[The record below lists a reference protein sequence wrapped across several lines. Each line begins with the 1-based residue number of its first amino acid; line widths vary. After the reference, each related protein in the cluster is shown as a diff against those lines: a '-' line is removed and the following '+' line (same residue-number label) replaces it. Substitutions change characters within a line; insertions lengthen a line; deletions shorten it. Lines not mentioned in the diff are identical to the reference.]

1 MNWRMKFTTTVIHS
15 AESTKQTYTTHQ
27 NAYLRFCTFMGYPPL
42 PASSQHICQY
52 AAFLARYL
60 NIIGLMHK
68 EFGLQNPLMDD
79 WYLASLLKGI
89 KRSIGQPP
97 SQKKPITIH
106 MLVRMHACLNLN
118 SSFDSSFWAICLMAF
133 FGLFRKAHL
142 LTRTMT
148 AFEPSRQF
156 IKSDFTFHAWGA
168 MVHVRWSKTIQFR
181 ECSIRLPLPRIPGS
195 ILCPVAAILHAFSFT
210 QSGPSSSQAF
220 SWLHH

>member
-1 MNWRMKFTTTVIHS
+1 
-15 AESTKQTYTTHQ
+15 
-27 NAYLRFCTFMGYPPL
+27 
-42 PASSQHICQY
+42 
-52 AAFLARYL
+52 
-60 NIIGLMHK
+60 
-68 EFGLQNPLMDD
+68 MDA

-97 SQKKPITIH
+97 GQKKPITIH
-106 MLVRMHACLNLN
+106 MLVKMHACLNLN
-118 SSFDSSFWAICLMAF
+118 SSFDSSFWAICLTAF

-148 AFEPSRQF
+148 AFDPSRQF
-156 IKSDFTFHAWGA
+156 TKSDFTFHVCGA

-181 ECSIRLPLPRIPGS
+181 ERPIHLLLLRIPGS

-220 SWLHH
+220 PWLHHQSLQLRLFTYKNFLYKLHSVLASLGYQETSFCNSLFLLREGLFCFSGWDPIGTHQASG

>member
-1 MNWRMKFTTTVIHS
+1 
-15 AESTKQTYTTHQ
+15 
-27 NAYLRFCTFMGYPPL
+27 
-42 PASSQHICQY
+42 
-52 AAFLARYL
+52 
-60 NIIGLMHK
+60 
-68 EFGLQNPLMDD
+68 MDD

-118 SSFDSSFWAICLMAF
+118 SSFDSSFWAICLTAF

-148 AFEPSRQF
+148 AFDPSRQF
-156 IKSDFTFHAWGA
+156 TKSDFTFHAWGA
-168 MVHVRWSKTIQFR
+168 MVHVRWSKTIQFW
-181 ECSIRLPLPRIPGS
+181 ECSIHLPLPHIPGS

-220 SWLHH
+220 SWLHHQSLQLRPFTYKNFLHKLRSVLASL